1 MTSGTRGIENVEP
14 ARCGIGFDGAR
25 YAVSAENRR
34 RPGRN
39 VGKLL
44 DEAGALGFQIFD
56 DIAIVHDLMAH
67 VDGRLVLG
75 ECPFDDV
82 DCADDTSAKTARL
95 RQNQLHAETPVLP
108 ARGRRIERSNFDV
121 SGPLASM
128 RAVPGP
134 ASFSL
139 STLRAKFLDMHRR
152 LRRDLHG
159 SFVTCQKSNTFH
171 LDLLSR
177 LLEEPVTKVRKR
189 PPHLLSRG

>member
-1 MTSGTRGIENVEP
+1 MPDQNDRAAQVGIALSLVVDFGDEGTRGIENVEP

-25 YAVSAENRR
+25 YAVSAEDRR
-34 RPGRN
+34 RPGWN

-108 ARGRRIERSNFDV
+108 ARGRRIE
-121 SGPLASM
+121 
-128 RAVPGP
+128 
-134 ASFSL
+134 
-139 STLRAKFLDMHRR
+139 
-152 LRRDLHG
+152 
-159 SFVTCQKSNTFH
+159 
-171 LDLLSR
+171 
-177 LLEEPVTKVRKR
+177 
-189 PPHLLSRG
+189 